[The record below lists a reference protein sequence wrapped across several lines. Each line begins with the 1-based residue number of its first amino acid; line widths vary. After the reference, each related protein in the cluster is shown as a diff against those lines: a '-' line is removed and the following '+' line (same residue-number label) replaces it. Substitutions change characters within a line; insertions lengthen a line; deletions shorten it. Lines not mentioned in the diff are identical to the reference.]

1 MSAPLVLDAPHW
13 PKDLYVPP
21 DALEVL
27 LDSFSG
33 PLDLLLYLIKRN
45 QMDILDIPIAEIT
58 RQYMDYIEIM
68 QAGRM
73 ELAADYLLMAA
84 WLAEIKSRLLL
95 PRLLSADNEEEDPR
109 AALMQR
115 LQIYAEFQAAAQ
127 QLQEMPQCG
136 RDFWPV
142 QVDRL
147 LDTTPNIPAISLTD
161 LLDALC
167 GAVAQL
173 DLFKHH
179 PVLQEP
185 LSLRERMSELLSWLS
200 QPDHQRRYCP
210 WQQFLRSDEGRAGLV
225 ITLLALLE
233 LVRSRDLRCRQ
244 DAFFGPI
251 YLRAG

>member
-1 MSAPLVLDAPHW
+1 MSAVLEAAW

-27 LDSFSG
+27 LDSFTG

-58 RQYMDYIEIM
+58 RQYMAYIEVM

-95 PRLLSADNEEEDPR
+95 PRLVHADAEEEDPR

-115 LQIYAEFQAAAQ
+115 LQVYAQFQAIAQ
-127 QLQEMPQCG
+127 QMEAMPQAG

-142 QVDRL
+142 QVDVV
-147 LDTTPNIPAISLTD
+147 LDATPTIPVITLSD
-161 LLDALC
+161 LVDALC
-167 GAVAQL
+167 GVAAQL

-185 LSLRERMSELLSWLS
+185 LSLRERMADLLSWLN
-200 QPDHQRRYCP
+200 QPEQRRRYWP

-225 ITLLALLE
+225 VTLLALLE
-233 LVRSRDLRCRQ
+233 LTRSRDLRCRQ
-244 DAFFGPI
+244 DALFGPI
-251 YLRAG
+251 YLRAQ